1 MFKMIKGHMETIDN
15 VAIYP
20 MISLLIFFL
29 FFVGL
34 FWWVY
39 TYKKEQINA
48 FKNIPLEDEDHAMSN
63 QNQPSQNNHYEKL

>member
-1 MFKMIKGHMETIDN
+1 MFKMIKGHMESIDN

-20 MISLLIFFL
+20 IISLLIFFL

-39 TYKKEQINA
+39 TYKKDQIKA
-48 FKNIPLEDEDHAMSN
+48 FKNIPLEDDATNN
-63 QNQPSQNNHYEKL
+63 QNQPSQNNNYEKL